1 MLLQLGYRR
10 CFASVVHAQTESVTY
25 FLADA
30 CHGVGF
36 TLAKSILGKSPM
48 TKLAAATQS
57 TACAQEF
64 KNAFW
69 DGDRLITSSFDLT
82 DQRQLEN
89 FVSRS
94 KYSLGDDVQVLLA
107 NVGELPSRWQR
118 QFLTTPL
125 IGDTIA
131 SEWIRLCKDVAA
143 VGILLKTI
151 LPSMMAAPT
160 LIGRRKVVAIF
171 SHQSPRASAVN
182 AVAFKVANAA
192 LDELVRSTSVELAR
206 NAAQSEFVV
215 VKVSTSILADR
226 GAQLEWCTEVSKQI
240 DRLRKDESFALQYDG
255 QSLPI
260 PGYPAQIDTF
270 GYDSNVM

>member
-1 MLLQLGYRR
+1 M
-10 CFASVVHAQTESVTY
+10 ASVSLWQRVFWE
-25 FLADA
+25 
-30 CHGVGF
+30 
-36 TLAKSILGKSPM
+36 KSPM

-215 VKVSTSILADR
+215 VKVSTPILADR

-255 QSLPI
+255 RSLPI